1 MKALDE
7 VASIIS
13 QCTRREI
20 LYHRRCESGNY
31 QNLTS
36 ESKVL
41 HGQYKNALKMLYV
54 KILGFH
60 VSSICF
66 LSKHTP
72 SRVMEELLKWNDWN
86 SMLAEIKGQEAVL
99 RLTEDHWRDMKY
111 DEECN
116 LLKDRHEEYMERLNL
131 MEDDKRQLRMLI
143 HDQQTSSERR
153 DFLSWLSSVDP
164 SINYNSA
171 REKHTLSTSQWL
183 VDGNV
188 DFKRWVDA
196 PNSHLWLS
204 GKVRAYFTLY
214 QKKKF
219 NDRN

>member
-1 MKALDE
+1 
-7 VASIIS
+7 
-13 QCTRREI
+13 
-20 LYHRRCESGNY
+20 
-31 QNLTS
+31 
-36 ESKVL
+36 
-41 HGQYKNALKMLYV
+41 
-54 KILGFH
+54 
-60 VSSICF
+60 
-66 LSKHTP
+66 
-72 SRVMEELLKWNDWN
+72 MEELLKWNDWN
-86 SMLAEIKGQEAVL
+86 SMLAEIHGQEAVL

-116 LLKDRHEEYMERLNL
+116 LLKDRHEKYMERLNL

-164 SINYNSA
+164 STNYNSA

-188 DFKRWVDA
+188 DFKHWVDA

-204 GKVRAYFTLY
+204 GKGKSSLHPLP
-214 QKKKF
+214 KKY
-219 NDRN
+219 DRN